1 MIYPVVKK
9 QSEVV
14 NHYVLPAAVGAGLGV
29 GSRVFIQNH
38 NANKDKFDKDSKN
51 LGLAGAAIGGAG
63 AGIYASGA
71 IRGDRSDKNLGKV
84 IGLPGIFA
92 MHESNRR
99 LKEDVKKQSDAL
111 KKNPITNVLNN
122 GLGKLLKNKENYHT
136 YDFGLEKGFKEAVK
150 KVTKKQSLTDALLL
164 PSVGAAVGAGKGLY
178 DNKIGAL
185 RNKSDY
191 AKRMNLIGNTLAG
204 TGAGMAISD
213 TNMIARGSG
222 LVTGISGLE
231 LARRARFS
239 PGKTSSDGAA
249 TIAAINGSGL

>member
-51 LGLAGAAIGGAG
+51 LGLAGGAAIGGAG

-99 LKEDVKKQSDAL
+99 LKQD
-111 KKNPITNVLNN
+111 I
-122 GLGKLLKNKENYHT
+122 
-136 YDFGLEKGFKEAVK
+136 
-150 KVTKKQSLTDALLL
+150 KKQSLTDALLL

>member
-38 NANKDKFDKDSKN
+38 NVNKDKFDNDSKN
-51 LGLAGAAIGGAG
+51 LGLAGAALSGAG

-71 IRGDRSDKNLGKV
+71 IRGDRSDKNLGKD
-84 IGLPGIFA
+84 IGLPGVFA

-99 LKEDVKKQSDAL
+99 L
-111 KKNPITNVLNN
+111 
-122 GLGKLLKNKENYHT
+122 NKE
-136 YDFGLEKGFKEAVK
+136 V
-150 KVTKKQSLTDALLL
+150 KKQSLTDALLL

>member
-99 LKEDVKKQSDAL
+99 LKQD
-111 KKNPITNVLNN
+111 I
-122 GLGKLLKNKENYHT
+122 
-136 YDFGLEKGFKEAVK
+136 
-150 KVTKKQSLTDALLL
+150 KKQSLTDALLL

-222 LVTGISGLE
+222 LVTGLSGLE

>member
-1 MIYPVVKK
+1 MIFPVVKK
-9 QSEVV
+9 HSEVV

-38 NANKDKFDKDSKN
+38 NANKDKFSDDSKN
-51 LGLAGAAIGGAG
+51 LGLAGAAISGAG

-92 MHESNRR
+92 VHESNRR
-99 LKEDVKKQSDAL
+99 L
-111 KKNPITNVLNN
+111 
-122 GLGKLLKNKENYHT
+122 NKE
-136 YDFGLEKGFKEAVK
+136 V
-150 KVTKKQSLTDALLL
+150 KKQSLTDALLL

-178 DNKIGAL
+178 DNKLGAL
-185 RNKSDY
+185 KNKSDY

-231 LARRARFS
+231 LARRAKFS

>member
-1 MIYPVVKK
+1 MIFPVVKK

-38 NANKDKFDKDSKN
+38 NANKDKFRDDSKN
-51 LGLAGAAIGGAG
+51 IGLAGAALSGAG

-84 IGLPGIFA
+84 IGLPGVFA

-99 LKEDVKKQSDAL
+99 L
-111 KKNPITNVLNN
+111 
-122 GLGKLLKNKENYHT
+122 NKE
-136 YDFGLEKGFKEAVK
+136 V
-150 KVTKKQSLTDALLL
+150 KKQSLTDALLL

-231 LARRARFS
+231 LARRARFN

-249 TIAAINGSGL
+249 TIAAINGSGI

>member
-1 MIYPVVKK
+1 MIFPVVKK
-9 QSEVV
+9 HSEVV

-38 NANKDKFDKDSKN
+38 NVNKDKFDNDSKN
-51 LGLAGAAIGGAG
+51 LGLAGAALSGAG

-71 IRGDRSDKNLGKV
+71 IRGDKSDKNLGKV
-84 IGLPGIFA
+84 IGLPGVFA

-99 LKEDVKKQSDAL
+99 L
-111 KKNPITNVLNN
+111 
-122 GLGKLLKNKENYHT
+122 NKE
-136 YDFGLEKGFKEAVK
+136 V
-150 KVTKKQSLTDALLL
+150 KKQSLTDALLL
-164 PSVGAAVGAGKGLY
+164 PSVGAAVCAGKGLY
-178 DNKIGAL
+178 DNKLGAL

>member
-9 QSEVV
+9 HSEVV

-38 NANKDKFDKDSKN
+38 NANKDKFSDDSKN
-51 LGLAGAAIGGAG
+51 LGLAGAALSGAG

-84 IGLPGIFA
+84 IGLPGVFA

-99 LKEDVKKQSDAL
+99 L
-111 KKNPITNVLNN
+111 
-122 GLGKLLKNKENYHT
+122 NKE
-136 YDFGLEKGFKEAVK
+136 V
-150 KVTKKQSLTDALLL
+150 KKQSLTDALLL

-239 PGKTSSDGAA
+239 TGKTSSDGAA

>member
-1 MIYPVVKK
+1 MIYPVIKK
-9 QSEVV
+9 HSEVV
-14 NHYVLPAAVGAGLGV
+14 NHYVLPAAIGAGLGV

-38 NANKDKFDKDSKN
+38 NVNKDKFSDDSKN
-51 LGLAGAAIGGAG
+51 LGLAGAALSGAG
-63 AGIYASGA
+63 SGIYASGA

-84 IGLPGIFA
+84 IGLPGVFA

-99 LKEDVKKQSDAL
+99 L
-111 KKNPITNVLNN
+111 
-122 GLGKLLKNKENYHT
+122 NKE
-136 YDFGLEKGFKEAVK
+136 V
-150 KVTKKQSLTDALLL
+150 KKQSLTDALLL

-178 DNKIGAL
+178 DNKVGSL

-191 AKRMNLIGNTLAG
+191 AKRMNLIGTTLAG

-213 TNMIARGSG
+213 TNLIARGSG

>member
-9 QSEVV
+9 HSEVV

-38 NANKDKFDKDSKN
+38 NANKEKFRDDSKN
-51 LGLAGAAIGGAG
+51 LGLAGAALSGAG

-84 IGLPGIFA
+84 IGLPGVFA

-99 LKEDVKKQSDAL
+99 L
-111 KKNPITNVLNN
+111 
-122 GLGKLLKNKENYHT
+122 NKE
-136 YDFGLEKGFKEAVK
+136 V
-150 KVTKKQSLTDALLL
+150 KKQSLTDALLL

-178 DNKIGAL
+178 DNKLGAL

-239 PGKTSSDGAA
+239 PGKISSDGSA
-249 TIAAINGSGL
+249 TIAAVNGSGL

>member
-1 MIYPVVKK
+1 MIFPVVKK

-14 NHYVLPAAVGAGLGV
+14 NHYVLPAEVGAGLEV

-38 NANKDKFDKDSKN
+38 NANKDKFNDDSKN
-51 LGLAGAAIGGAG
+51 LGLAGAALSGAG

-92 MHESNRR
+92 VHESNRR
-99 LKEDVKKQSDAL
+99 L
-111 KKNPITNVLNN
+111 
-122 GLGKLLKNKENYHT
+122 NKE
-136 YDFGLEKGFKEAVK
+136 V
-150 KVTKKQSLTDALLL
+150 KKQSLTDALLL

>member
-1 MIYPVVKK
+1 MISPVVKK
-9 QSEVV
+9 HSEVV
-14 NHYVLPAAVGAGLGV
+14 NHYILPAAVGAGLGV

-38 NANKDKFDKDSKN
+38 NANKEKFRDDSKN
-51 LGLAGAAIGGAG
+51 LGLAGAALSGAG
-63 AGIYASGA
+63 AGIYSSGA

-92 MHESNRR
+92 VHESNRR
-99 LKEDVKKQSDAL
+99 L
-111 KKNPITNVLNN
+111 
-122 GLGKLLKNKENYHT
+122 NKE
-136 YDFGLEKGFKEAVK
+136 V
-150 KVTKKQSLTDALLL
+150 KKQSLTDALLL
-164 PSVGAAVGAGKGLY
+164 PSVGAAVGAGKWLY

-191 AKRMNLIGNTLAG
+191 AKKMNLIGNTLAG

-213 TNMIARGSG
+213 TNMIARWSG

>member
-1 MIYPVVKK
+1 MIFPVIKK

-38 NANKDKFDKDSKN
+38 NANKDKFSDDSKN
-51 LGLAGAAIGGAG
+51 LGLAGAAISGAG

-84 IGLPGIFA
+84 IGLPGVFA
-92 MHESNRR
+92 VHESNRR
-99 LKEDVKKQSDAL
+99 L
-111 KKNPITNVLNN
+111 
-122 GLGKLLKNKENYHT
+122 NKE
-136 YDFGLEKGFKEAVK
+136 V
-150 KVTKKQSLTDALLL
+150 KKQSLTDALLL

-178 DNKIGAL
+178 DNKLGAL

>member
-1 MIYPVVKK
+1 MIYPVIKK

-38 NANKDKFDKDSKN
+38 NVNKDKFSDDSKN
-51 LGLAGAAIGGAG
+51 LGLAGAALSGAG
-63 AGIYASGA
+63 AGIYASGS

-84 IGLPGIFA
+84 IGLPGVFA

-99 LKEDVKKQSDAL
+99 L
-111 KKNPITNVLNN
+111 
-122 GLGKLLKNKENYHT
+122 NKE
-136 YDFGLEKGFKEAVK
+136 V
-150 KVTKKQSLTDALLL
+150 KKQSLTDALLL
-164 PSVGAAVGAGKGLY
+164 PSLGAAVGAGKGLY

-185 RNKSDY
+185 KNKSDY

-249 TIAAINGSGL
+249 TISAINGSGL

>member
-9 QSEVV
+9 HSEVV

-38 NANKDKFDKDSKN
+38 NVNKDKFDNDSKN
-51 LGLAGAAIGGAG
+51 LGLAGAAISGAG
-63 AGIYASGA
+63 EGIYASGA

-84 IGLPGIFA
+84 IGLPGVFA
-92 MHESNRR
+92 VHESNRR
-99 LKEDVKKQSDAL
+99 L
-111 KKNPITNVLNN
+111 
-122 GLGKLLKNKENYHT
+122 NKE
-136 YDFGLEKGFKEAVK
+136 V
-150 KVTKKQSLTDALLL
+150 KKQSLTDALLL
-164 PSVGAAVGAGKGLY
+164 PSVGAAVGAGKGLH
-178 DNKIGAL
+178 DNKLGAL

>member
-1 MIYPVVKK
+1 MIFPVVKK
-9 QSEVV
+9 HSEVV

-38 NANKDKFDKDSKN
+38 NANKDKFSDDSKN
-51 LGLAGAAIGGAG
+51 LGLAGAAISGAG

-84 IGLPGIFA
+84 IGLPGVFA

-99 LKEDVKKQSDAL
+99 L
-111 KKNPITNVLNN
+111 
-122 GLGKLLKNKENYHT
+122 NKE
-136 YDFGLEKGFKEAVK
+136 V
-150 KVTKKQSLTDALLL
+150 KKQSLTDAILL
-164 PSVGAAVGAGKGLY
+164 PTLGASVGAGKGLY

>member
-1 MIYPVVKK
+1 MIYLVVKK

-38 NANKDKFDKDSKN
+38 NANKDKFDNDSKN
-51 LGLAGAAIGGAG
+51 LGLAGAAL
-63 AGIYASGA
+63 SGA

-92 MHESNRR
+92 VHESNRR
-99 LKEDVKKQSDAL
+99 L
-111 KKNPITNVLNN
+111 
-122 GLGKLLKNKENYHT
+122 NKE
-136 YDFGLEKGFKEAVK
+136 V
-150 KVTKKQSLTDALLL
+150 KKQSLTDALLL

-213 TNMIARGSG
+213 TNMIARGFG

-231 LARRARFS
+231 LARRAKFS

-249 TIAAINGSGL
+249 TIAAINGSVL

>member
-1 MIYPVVKK
+1 MIFPVVKK
-9 QSEVV
+9 HSEVV

-38 NANKDKFDKDSKN
+38 NANQDKFSDDSKN
-51 LGLAGAAIGGAG
+51 LGLAGAAISGAG

-84 IGLPGIFA
+84 IGLPGVFA

-99 LKEDVKKQSDAL
+99 L
-111 KKNPITNVLNN
+111 
-122 GLGKLLKNKENYHT
+122 NKE
-136 YDFGLEKGFKEAVK
+136 V
-150 KVTKKQSLTDALLL
+150 KKQSLTDALLL

>member
-1 MIYPVVKK
+1 MIFPVVKK

-38 NANKDKFDKDSKN
+38 NANKDKFSDDSKN
-51 LGLAGAAIGGAG
+51 LGLAGAAISGAG

-92 MHESNRR
+92 VHESNRR
-99 LKEDVKKQSDAL
+99 L
-111 KKNPITNVLNN
+111 
-122 GLGKLLKNKENYHT
+122 NKE
-136 YDFGLEKGFKEAVK
+136 V
-150 KVTKKQSLTDALLL
+150 KKQSLTDALLL

-178 DNKIGAL
+178 DNKLGAL

-231 LARRARFS
+231 LSRRARFS

>member
-1 MIYPVVKK
+1 MIFPVIKK

-38 NANKDKFDKDSKN
+38 NVNKDKFDNDSKN
-51 LGLAGAAIGGAG
+51 LGLAGAALSGAG

-92 MHESNRR
+92 VHGSNRR
-99 LKEDVKKQSDAL
+99 L
-111 KKNPITNVLNN
+111 
-122 GLGKLLKNKENYHT
+122 NKE
-136 YDFGLEKGFKEAVK
+136 V
-150 KVTKKQSLTDALLL
+150 KKQSLTDALLL

-185 RNKSDY
+185 KNKSDY

-239 PGKTSSDGAA
+239 PGRTSSDGAA

>member
-9 QSEVV
+9 HSEVV

-38 NANKDKFDKDSKN
+38 NANKDKFNNDSKN
-51 LGLAGAAIGGAG
+51 LGLAGAALSGAG

-84 IGLPGIFA
+84 IGLPGVFA
-92 MHESNRR
+92 IHESNRR
-99 LKEDVKKQSDAL
+99 L
-111 KKNPITNVLNN
+111 
-122 GLGKLLKNKENYHT
+122 NKE
-136 YDFGLEKGFKEAVK
+136 V
-150 KVTKKQSLTDALLL
+150 KKQSLTDALLL

-239 PGKTSSDGAA
+239 PGKTSSDGSA

>member
-1 MIYPVVKK
+1 MIYPVIKK
-9 QSEVV
+9 HSEVV

-38 NANKDKFDKDSKN
+38 NANKNKFSDDSKN
-51 LGLAGAAIGGAG
+51 LGLAGAALSGAG
-63 AGIYASGA
+63 AGIYASGT

-92 MHESNRR
+92 LHESNRR
-99 LKEDVKKQSDAL
+99 L
-111 KKNPITNVLNN
+111 
-122 GLGKLLKNKENYHT
+122 NKE
-136 YDFGLEKGFKEAVK
+136 V
-150 KVTKKQSLTDALLL
+150 KKQSLTDALLL

-178 DNKIGAL
+178 DNKLGAL

-191 AKRMNLIGNTLAG
+191 AKKMNLIGNTLAG

>member
-1 MIYPVVKK
+1 MIFPVVKK

-14 NHYVLPAAVGAGLGV
+14 NHYILPAAVGAGLGV

-38 NANKDKFDKDSKN
+38 NANKDKFDNDSKN
-51 LGLAGAAIGGAG
+51 LGLAGAAISGAG

-92 MHESNRR
+92 VHESNRR
-99 LKEDVKKQSDAL
+99 L
-111 KKNPITNVLNN
+111 
-122 GLGKLLKNKENYHT
+122 NKE
-136 YDFGLEKGFKEAVK
+136 V
-150 KVTKKQSLTDALLL
+150 KKQSLTDALLL

>member
-38 NANKDKFDKDSKN
+38 SVNKDKFDNDSKN
-51 LGLAGAAIGGAG
+51 LGLAGAAISGVG

-71 IRGDRSDKNLGKV
+71 IRGDRSDKNLGRV
-84 IGLPGIFA
+84 IGLPGVFV
-92 MHESNRR
+92 MNESNRR
-99 LKEDVKKQSDAL
+99 LKQDV
-111 KKNPITNVLNN
+111 
-122 GLGKLLKNKENYHT
+122 
-136 YDFGLEKGFKEAVK
+136 
-150 KVTKKQSLTDALLL
+150 KKQSLTDALLL
-164 PSVGAAVGAGKGLY
+164 PTVGAVVGAGKGLY
-178 DNKIGAL
+178 DNKLGAL

>member
-1 MIYPVVKK
+1 MIFPVVKK
-9 QSEVV
+9 HSEVV

-38 NANKDKFDKDSKN
+38 NANKDKFSDDSKN
-51 LGLAGAAIGGAG
+51 LGLAGAAISGAG

-71 IRGDRSDKNLGKV
+71 IRGDRLDKNLGKV

-92 MHESNRR
+92 VHESNRR
-99 LKEDVKKQSDAL
+99 L
-111 KKNPITNVLNN
+111 
-122 GLGKLLKNKENYHT
+122 NKE
-136 YDFGLEKGFKEAVK
+136 V
-150 KVTKKQSLTDALLL
+150 KKQSLTDALLL

-178 DNKIGAL
+178 DNKLGAL

>member
-1 MIYPVVKK
+1 MIYPVVKRH
-9 QSEVV
+9 SEVV
-14 NHYVLPAAVGAGLGV
+14 NHYVIPAAVGAGLGV

-71 IRGDRSDKNLGKV
+71 IRGDRTDKNLGRV
-84 IGLPGIFA
+84 IGLPGVFVV
-92 MHESNRR
+92 HESNRR
-99 LKEDVKKQSDAL
+99 LKQDV
-111 KKNPITNVLNN
+111 
-122 GLGKLLKNKENYHT
+122 
-136 YDFGLEKGFKEAVK
+136 
-150 KVTKKQSLTDALLL
+150 KKQSLTDALLL

-178 DNKIGAL
+178 DNKLGAL
-185 RNKSDY
+185 KNKSDY

>member
-38 NANKDKFDKDSKN
+38 NANKDKFSDDSKN
-51 LGLAGAAIGGAG
+51 LGLAGAAISGAG
-63 AGIYASGA
+63 AGIYASGD

-92 MHESNRR
+92 VHESNRR
-99 LKEDVKKQSDAL
+99 L
-111 KKNPITNVLNN
+111 
-122 GLGKLLKNKENYHT
+122 NKE
-136 YDFGLEKGFKEAVK
+136 V
-150 KVTKKQSLTDALLL
+150 KKQSLTDALLL
-164 PSVGAAVGAGKGLY
+164 PSVGAVVGAGKGLY
-178 DNKIGAL
+178 DNKLGAL

-231 LARRARFS
+231 LAIRAKFS
-239 PGKTSSDGAA
+239 PGKASSDGAA

>member
-1 MIYPVVKK
+1 MIYPVVKRH
-9 QSEVV
+9 SEVV

-38 NANKDKFDKDSKN
+38 NVNKDKFDKDSKN
-51 LGLAGAAIGGAG
+51 LGLAGAAISGAG

-71 IRGDRSDKNLGKV
+71 IRGDRSDKNLGRV
-84 IGLPGIFA
+84 IGLPGVFV
-92 MHESNRR
+92 MNESNRR
-99 LKEDVKKQSDAL
+99 LKQDV
-111 KKNPITNVLNN
+111 
-122 GLGKLLKNKENYHT
+122 
-136 YDFGLEKGFKEAVK
+136 
-150 KVTKKQSLTDALLL
+150 KKQSLTDALLL

-231 LARRARFS
+231 LTRRARFS

>member
-1 MIYPVVKK
+1 MIYPVVKRH
-9 QSEVV
+9 SEVV

-38 NANKDKFDKDSKN
+38 NVNKDKFDKDSKN

-71 IRGDRSDKNLGKV
+71 IRGDRTDKNLGRV

-99 LKEDVKKQSDAL
+99 LKQDV
-111 KKNPITNVLNN
+111 
-122 GLGKLLKNKENYHT
+122 
-136 YDFGLEKGFKEAVK
+136 
-150 KVTKKQSLTDALLL
+150 KKQSLTDALLL

-178 DNKIGAL
+178 DNKLGAL

>member
-1 MIYPVVKK
+1 MIYPVVKRH
-9 QSEVV
+9 SEVV

-38 NANKDKFDKDSKN
+38 NANKDKFRDDSKN
-51 LGLAGAAIGGAG
+51 LGLAGAAISGAG

-84 IGLPGIFA
+84 IGLPGVFA
-92 MHESNRR
+92 VHESNRR
-99 LKEDVKKQSDAL
+99 L
-111 KKNPITNVLNN
+111 
-122 GLGKLLKNKENYHT
+122 NKE
-136 YDFGLEKGFKEAVK
+136 V
-150 KVTKKQSLTDALLL
+150 KKQSLTDALLL

-178 DNKIGAL
+178 DNKLGAL